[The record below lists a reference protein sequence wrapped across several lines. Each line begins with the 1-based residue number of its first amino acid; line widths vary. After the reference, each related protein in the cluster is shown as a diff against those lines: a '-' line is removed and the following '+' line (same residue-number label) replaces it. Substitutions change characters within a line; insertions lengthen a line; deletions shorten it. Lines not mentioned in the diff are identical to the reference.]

1 MNYPRVNLL
10 KKSEQ
15 RHQGAVSRR
24 FVLVSIVATPILLI
38 AVLSGIKLVQYA
50 GVQSDLKASREI
62 WRKMEPRLASFK
74 MEKKGLTDNSQL
86 LSLFEAWKASQVPVI
101 QLLDGI
107 QDSVPDN
114 IQFTRLSLR
123 SDLKQ
128 SVYKTADD
136 MALNY
141 TFSIDGLTQ
150 GDRAESD
157 VIRLQR
163 DLLACEVVAS
173 TFDTIKLTS
182 MRKRKSGQQLTML
195 EFRLEGSMQ
204 QQEQGGKR

>member
-50 GVQSDLKASREI
+50 GVQSELKASREI
-62 WRKMEPRLASFK
+62 WKTLEPKLALFNE
-74 MEKKGLTDNSQL
+74 EKKGLADQRQL
-86 LSLFEAWKASQVPVI
+86 LALFEAWRASQLPVI
-101 QLLDGI
+101 ELMGGI

-123 SDLKQ
+123 SDLKR
-128 SVYKTADD
+128 SVFRTAGD

-141 TFSIDGLTQ
+141 TLSIEGLSQ

-163 DLLACEVVAS
+163 DLLSCEVVES
-173 TFDTIKLTS
+173 TFDTIKLS
-182 MRKRKSGQQLTML
+182 AMRKRQNVQELTMR
-195 EFRLEGSMQ
+195 EFRLEGST
-204 QQEQGGKR
+204 EQKGGKR

>member
-50 GVQSDLKASREI
+50 GVQSELKASREI
-62 WRKMEPRLASFK
+62 WKTLEPKLALFTE
-74 MEKKGLTDNSQL
+74 EKRGLTANRQL
-86 LSLFEAWKASQVPVI
+86 LSLLEAWQTSQLPVI
-101 QLLDGI
+101 ELMDGI
-107 QDSVPDN
+107 QDCVPDN

-123 SDLKQ
+123 SDLKR
-128 SVYKTADD
+128 SNYRTAGD
-136 MALNY
+136 MALDY
-141 TFSIDGLTQ
+141 ILSIEGVSQ

-157 VIRLQR
+157 VIGLQR
-163 DLLACEVVAS
+163 DLMASEVVES
-173 TFDTIKLTS
+173 SFDTIKLTA
-182 MRKRKSGQQLTML
+182 MRKRQNAKELTL
-195 EFRLEGSMQ
+195 REFRLEGSTQ
-204 QQEQGGKR
+204 DQGGKR